1 MNNVEFLI
9 PISLFA
15 MVGWI
20 VYVVATNGRRQKQL
34 KATTDFH
41 GKILDKM
48 GSAQDFGAFLE
59 TDGGKRF
66 LSSLTVEG
74 PSAKTRIISGVERA
88 IIFLCVGVAFVLIG
102 KWFPDEH
109 NGMTIIGTLVTA
121 CGIGF
126 GISSAASIAMS
137 KSFGLFD
144 TPDVRM

>member
-1 MNNVEFLI
+1 MGNVEFLI

-48 GSAQDFGAFLE
+48 GTAQDFGAFLE

-66 LSSLTVEG
+66 LTSLAVDA
-74 PSAKTRIISGVERA
+74 PSAKARIISGVERA
-88 IIFLCVGVAFVLIG
+88 IIFLSVGVAFMLIG
-102 KWFPDEH
+102 RWFPEDH
-109 NGMTIIGTLVTA
+109 NTMTIIGTLVVA

-137 KSFGLFD
+137 KAFGLFD
-144 TPDVRM
+144 TTDAGK